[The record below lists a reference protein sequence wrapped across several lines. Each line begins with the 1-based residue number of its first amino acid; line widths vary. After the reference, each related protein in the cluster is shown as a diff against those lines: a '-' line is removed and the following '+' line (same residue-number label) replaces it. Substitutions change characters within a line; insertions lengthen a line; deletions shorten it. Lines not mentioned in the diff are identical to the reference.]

1 MYLYPFWGHTLF
13 GEVGRGTGT
22 GSKRDRGTWTIML
35 RMWFRRARDPASSTA
50 TEIHRKP
57 SLDFSLTG
65 LVYSSMMMFMGLAAI
80 NSQANLLFGVF
91 GLMIGI
97 LLISGI
103 ISRTVLR
110 KLSVSRALP
119 DHGIV
124 GAPMT
129 I

>member
-35 RMWFRRARDPASSTA
+35 RMWFRRALDPASSTA

-91 GLMIGI
+91 GLMIGT
-97 LLISGI
+97 LLISSV
-103 ISRTVLR
+103 ISRIVLR
-110 KLSVSRALP
+110 RLALHRVLP
-119 DHGIV
+119 ELAVV
-124 GAPMT
+124 G
-129 I
+129 